1 VVVDRVNESSPFYTV
16 IQPTHLLLK
25 CEINGTTIEFGNK
38 NNQRTPGVLL
48 YYPVNTPVTIYYK
61 KINDDQV
68 YQQVVTLN
76 KTYANVSNA
85 LDGPL
90 QTGFREKIDSEK
102 TITID
107 MNTIE

>member
-1 VVVDRVNESSPFYTV
+1 
-16 IQPTHLLLK
+16 
-25 CEINGTTIEFGNK
+25 
-38 NNQRTPGVLL
+38 
-48 YYPVNTPVTIYYK
+48 VTIYYK